1 MRTNFIK
8 SLLKSLLIISA
19 LCWAGGE
26 WAPVQAAE
34 RDELVLV
41 NENESSAYAGVPAI
55 TLSLSNMELVNVVQ
69 FIASL
74 SKTKI
79 EVDSSF
85 SRSKV
90 TCDFKDAPF
99 AEVMAELARQVR
111 GEVFWKDG
119 KSKTFLFK
127 PQPVKKAP
135 SK

>member
-1 MRTNFIK
+1 MRKFFIK
-8 SLLKSLLIISA
+8 SMLKSILMVGVLCSA
-19 LCWAGGE
+19 ADV

-34 RDELVLV
+34 RDEFVLV
-41 NENESSAYAGVPAI
+41 NQNESSAYAGVPAI

-90 TCDFKDAPF
+90 TCDFKDTPF
-99 AEVMAELARQVR
+99 AEVMVELARQVR